1 MEVVESVMR
10 QDSDDDSEDNTPV
23 ELVECQFQ
31 ETQSQ
36 ESHEGD

>member
-10 QDSDDDSEDNTPV
+10 QDDDSEDNIPV